1 MEQAIIDIIL
11 EPMDLNFACIL
22 LLSSISRVQTS
33 FGDLDFFF
41 NSLAMLTTALVIRI
55 CIRRTFFKGCFL
67 KTLSID
73 TDTPR
78 GCA

>member
-41 NSLAMLTTALVIRI
+41 
-55 CIRRTFFKGCFL
+55 
-67 KTLSID
+67 
-73 TDTPR
+73 TPWPCLQQR
-78 GCA
+78 CSFESA